1 MKRRSNA
8 RQNAYPLRGVRA
20 AFILGGVLLFVM
32 YLALRLGSS
41 AMDSASF
48 FRGLFRMEGAETQS
62 TILYALRLPRLL
74 AGLLAGIGLSV
85 SGVLL
90 QSVTNNALAS
100 PNIIGVNAGA
110 GFCVMLCLTFYP
122 AHVFALPPAAFLG
135 AFTTTLLIIGL
146 SEKAGSSKNTI
157 ILAGIACTALF
168 QAGISFLSVLDP
180 DALVSYTAFSI
191 GGFSGVTMKKL
202 YLPAIFILLSLSLSL
217 FFSGKINVLC
227 LGDSIAASLGVRVRL
242 LRILCLVLASASA
255 AAVVSYAGLLGFV
268 GLIVP
273 HIVRRLTGG
282 SIGRQLVFAPLLG
295 GILVLSADI
304 VSRILFAPT
313 EIPVG
318 ILTALT
324 GAPFFLVLLLRRKEG
339 ENARIS

>member
-1 MKRRSNA
+1 M
-8 RQNAYPLRGVRA
+8 
-20 AFILGGVLLFVM
+20 
-32 YLALRLGSS
+32 
-41 AMDSASF
+41 
-48 FRGLFRMEGAETQS
+48 
-62 TILYALRLPRLL
+62 
-74 AGLLAGIGLSV
+74 
-85 SGVLL
+85 
-90 QSVTNNALAS
+90 
-100 PNIIGVNAGA
+100 
-110 GFCVMLCLTFYP
+110 
-122 AHVFALPPAAFLG
+122 
-135 AFTTTLLIIGL
+135 
-146 SEKAGSSKNTI
+146 
-157 ILAGIACTALF
+157 
-168 QAGISFLSVLDP
+168 
-180 DALVSYTAFSI
+180 
-191 GGFSGVTMKKL
+191 
-202 YLPAIFILLSLSLSL
+202 
-217 FFSGKINVLC
+217 
-227 LGDSIAASLGVRVRL
+227 
-242 LRILCLVLASASA
+242 LASASA

>member
-1 MKRRSNA
+1 MKNNST
-8 RQNAYPLRGVRA
+8 RQKAYPLRGPGA
-20 AFILGGVLLFVM
+20 AAILGGVLLFM
-32 YLALRLGSS
+32 MFLALRLGSS
-41 AMDSASF
+41 AMDHASF
-48 FRGLFRMEGAETQS
+48 FNGLLKRPGAETQS
-62 TILYALRLPRLL
+62 TILYALRLPRML

-110 GFCVMLCLTFYP
+110 GFCVMLCLTAFP
-122 AHVFALPPAAFLG
+122 THVYVLPPAAFLG
-135 AFTTTLLIIGL
+135 AFGTTLLIVVL
-146 SEKAGSSKNTI
+146 SEKAGASKNTV
-157 ILAGIACTALF
+157 ILAGIACSALF

-202 YLPAIFILLSLSLSL
+202 YIPAGLILLSLLLSL

-227 LGDSIAASLGVRVRL
+227 LGDNMAASLGIRVRI
-242 LRILCLVLASASA
+242 LRILCLIFASASA

-268 GLIVP
+268 GLTVP
-273 HIVRRLTGG
+273 HITRRLTGG
-282 SIGRQLVFAPLLG
+282 NLMRQLIFAPLIG
-295 GILVLSADI
+295 GILVLTADL
-304 VSRILFAPT
+304 VSRTFFAPT

-318 ILTALT
+318 IVTAAA
-324 GAPFFLVLLLRRKEG
+324 GAPFFLALLLRRKEP
-339 ENARIS
+339 ADA